1 MRRALLLLLFVPV
14 PAFAQILSPD
24 YTLLGVAVRT
34 RPAYD
39 GSASQATDLIPVVR
53 YYGSP
58 WFARTT
64 QGILEGGVR
73 AEVVRGLNLGA
84 QISYDEGRKASE
96 SEFLSSHGFPDISP
110 GASVGVHAEW
120 DFNLGKMPLTLL
132 ARYRQNADTD
142 RGAKTDLRFNAGV
155 FESGSAV
162 AVVYV
167 QATWANAKSNQF
179 FYGISAEQSAATGLP
194 AYSPGSGLLS
204 TTLGLLW
211 SADLTRSWVLIGG
224 LSWVHLQG
232 DAANSPITE
241 RTSNYYA
248 NLGIAYRF

>member
-1 MRRALLLLLFVPV
+1 M
-14 PAFAQILSPD
+14 
-24 YTLLGVAVRT
+24 
-34 RPAYD
+34 
-39 GSASQATDLIPVVR
+39 
-53 YYGSP
+53 
-58 WFARTT
+58 
-64 QGILEGGVR
+64 
-73 AEVVRGLNLGA
+73 
-84 QISYDEGRKASE
+84 
-96 SEFLSSHGFPDISP
+96 
-110 GASVGVHAEW
+110 
-120 DFNLGKMPLTLL
+120 
-132 ARYRQNADTD
+132 
-142 RGAKTDLRFNAGV
+142 
-155 FESGSAV
+155 